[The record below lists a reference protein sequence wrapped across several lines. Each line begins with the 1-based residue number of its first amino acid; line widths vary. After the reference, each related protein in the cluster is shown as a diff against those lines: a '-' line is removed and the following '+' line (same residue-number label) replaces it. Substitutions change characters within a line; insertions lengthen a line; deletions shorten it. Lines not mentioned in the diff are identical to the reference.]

1 MIVDPTANTA
11 AHRRTSTRNG
21 TRRHGFAVLI
31 TLIPGLSD
39 VGMIFGLGSIVWF
52 VWAGVN

>member
-1 MIVDPTANTA
+1 MSRAGLD
-11 AHRRTSTRNG
+11 R
-21 TRRHGFAVLI
+21 GFAVLI